1 MKSVVVEIKAGYA
14 AVLSEDG
21 CISKVKNKNYIIG
34 QVIETKSNKFKNIN
48 KLVMCSALTAMIA
61 IAGGITL
68 WAYKIP
74 YSYVSLDVNPSIE
87 YSLNRFDKVI
97 SVTAVNDDG
106 QEILNEL
113 ELGKLENQNIE
124 NAVAE
129 TVNQISEDGY
139 FDNSIDNTIDN
150 DIEGGIIIAT
160 SGEDVEKSEELAEKL
175 QENLENEIKEI
186 GKDIKLETI
195 SVGLERV
202 EKAKELGVTPG
213 KLNLVE
219 KLQNSSVNPESII
232 LEEWLNKPVKDIMSA
247 IKENK
252 KSKIEQNETSD
263 KDEATEESTTDN
275 TEVVDDSKAETT
287 NEVNVNETATTEEKT
302 PNTNNANK
310 ENANQKSQN
319 KVEKTTN
326 KPETTEKKAANKPE
340 TNDKKNN
347 KKPETPK
354 EKAPNK
360 PENPGK
366 KGNDKSNKN

>member
-21 CISKVKNKNYIIG
+21 CISKIKNKNYIIG
-34 QVIETKSNKFKNIN
+34 QVIEMKSSKFKNIN

-68 WAYKIP
+68 WAYKTP

-113 ELGKLENQNIE
+113 ELDKLENQNIE
-124 NAVAE
+124 DAVTE
-129 TVNQISEDGY
+129 TVNQISKDGY
-139 FDNSIDNTIDN
+139 FDNSIDN

-160 SGEDVEKSEELAEKL
+160 SGEYLDKSDKLAEKL
-175 QENLENEIKEI
+175 QKSLENEIEEI
-186 GKDIKLETI
+186 GEDIKLETI

-202 EKAKELGVTPG
+202 QKAKELGVTPG

-219 KLQNSSVNPESII
+219 KLQNSSADPESII
-232 LEEWLNKPVKDIMSA
+232 VEEWLNKPVKDIMRA
-247 IKENK
+247 IKENRK
-252 KSKIEQNETSD
+252 AKVEQNETSD
-263 KDEATEESTTDN
+263 EDETTEESTTDN
-275 TEVVDDSKAETT
+275 TEVVDEIKTDKALTKED
-287 NEVNVNETATTEEKT
+287 ET
-302 PNTNNANK
+302 PNNTK
-310 ENANQKSQN
+310 DTQEGSNQKSQN
-319 KVEKTTN
+319 KVEKVTN
-326 KPETTEKKAANKPE
+326 KPEKAEKKSTDKPETTEKK
-340 TNDKKNN
+340 NN
-347 KKPETPK
+347 NTEKTK
-354 EKAPNK
+354 EKTPNK

-366 KGNDKSNKN
+366 EGNDKSNKN

>member
-34 QVIETKSNKFKNIN
+34 QTIEIKSNKFKNIS
-48 KLVMCSALTAMIA
+48 KWVMCSALTAMIA

-68 WAYKIP
+68 WAYKTP

-97 SVTAVNDDG
+97 SITAVNNDG

-113 ELGKLENQNIE
+113 ELDKLENQNIE
-124 NAVAE
+124 DAVTE
-129 TVNQISEDGY
+129 TVNQISKDGY
-139 FDNSIDNTIDN
+139 FNNSIDN

-160 SGEDVEKSEELAEKL
+160 FGEDLEKSGELAEKL
-175 QENLENEIKEI
+175 QINLENEIKEI
-186 GKDIKLETI
+186 GKDVKLEAI

-202 EKAKELGVTPG
+202 QKAKELGVTPG

-219 KLQNSSVNPESII
+219 KLQNSSADPESII

-252 KSKIEQNETSD
+252 KAKIEQSKTS
-263 KDEATEESTTDN
+263 DEATEESTIYN
-275 TEVVDDSKAETT
+275 TEVVNEIETDKAITKEEQNTDD
-287 NEVNVNETATTEEKT
+287 TE
-302 PNTNNANK
+302 ANK
-310 ENANQKSQN
+310 EKANQKSQN
-319 KVEKTTN
+319 KVEKVTD
-326 KPETTEKKAANKPE
+326 KPETTEKKNNNTENTKEKTSNKPE
-340 TNDKKNN
+340 NPEKKNN
-347 KKPETPK
+347 NTKNTK
-354 EKAPNK
+354 EKTPNK
-360 PENPGK
+360 PENPGE
-366 KGNDKSNKN
+366 KGNGKS

>member
-21 CISKVKNKNYIIG
+21 CISKIKNRNYIIG
-34 QVIETKSNKFKNIN
+34 QVIEIKSSKFKNIN

-68 WAYKIP
+68 WAYKTP

-113 ELGKLENQNIE
+113 ELDKLENQNIE
-124 NAVAE
+124 DAVAE

-139 FDNSIDNTIDN
+139 FDNSIDN

-160 SGEDVEKSEELAEKL
+160 SGEDLEKSDELAEKL
-175 QENLENEIKEI
+175 QKSLENEIEEI
-186 GKDIKLETI
+186 GGDIKLETI

-202 EKAKELGVTPG
+202 QKAKELGVTPG

-219 KLQNSSVNPESII
+219 KLQNSSTDPESII
-232 LEEWLNKPVKDIMSA
+232 VEEWLNKPVKDIMSA

-252 KSKIEQNETSD
+252 KAKVEQNETSD
-263 KDEATEESTTDN
+263 EDETTEESTTDN
-275 TEVVDDSKAETT
+275 AEVVDEIKTDKALTREDG
-287 NEVNVNETATTEEKT
+287 K
-302 PNTNNANK
+302 TNNT
-310 ENANQKSQN
+310 EVTQERSNQKSQN
-319 KVEKTTN
+319 KVEKVTNKSEKTEGKSTN
-326 KPETTEKKAANKPE
+326 KPETTEKK
-340 TNDKKNN
+340 NN
-347 KKPETPK
+347 NTEKTK
-354 EKAPNK
+354 EKTPNK

>member
-21 CISKVKNKNYIIG
+21 CISKIKNKNYIIG
-34 QVIETKSNKFKNIN
+34 QVIEIKSSKFKNIN

-68 WAYKIP
+68 WAYKTP

-113 ELGKLENQNIE
+113 ELDKLENQNIE
-124 NAVAE
+124 DAVAE

-139 FDNSIDNTIDN
+139 FDNSIDN

-160 SGEDVEKSEELAEKL
+160 SGEDLEKSDELAEKL
-175 QENLENEIKEI
+175 QKSLENEIEEI
-186 GKDIKLETI
+186 GEDIKLETI

-202 EKAKELGVTPG
+202 QKAKELGVTPG

-219 KLQNSSVNPESII
+219 KLQNSSTDPESIVV
-232 LEEWLNKPVKDIMSA
+232 EEWLNKPVKDIMSA

-252 KSKIEQNETSD
+252 KAKVEQNETSD
-263 KDEATEESTTDN
+263 EDETTGESTTDN
-275 TEVVDDSKAETT
+275 AEVVDEIKTDKALTKED
-287 NEVNVNETATTEEKT
+287 EKT
-302 PNTNNANK
+302 NNT
-310 ENANQKSQN
+310 EVTQERSNQNSQN
-319 KVEKTTN
+319 KVEKVTNKSQKTEEKSTN
-326 KPETTEKKAANKPE
+326 KPETTEKK
-340 TNDKKNN
+340 NN
-347 KKPETPK
+347 NTEKTK
-354 EKAPNK
+354 EKTPNK

>member
-21 CISKVKNKNYIIG
+21 CISKIKNRNYIIG
-34 QVIETKSNKFKNIN
+34 QVIEIKSSKFKNIN

-68 WAYKIP
+68 WAYKTP

-113 ELGKLENQNIE
+113 ELDKLENQNIE
-124 NAVAE
+124 DAVAE
-129 TVNQISEDGY
+129 TVNQISKDGY
-139 FDNSIDNTIDN
+139 FDNNIDN

-160 SGEDVEKSEELAEKL
+160 SGEDLEKSDELAEKL
-175 QENLENEIKEI
+175 QKSLENEIEEI
-186 GKDIKLETI
+186 GEDIKLETI

-202 EKAKELGVTPG
+202 QKAKELGVTPG

-219 KLQNSSVNPESII
+219 KLQNSSTDPESIVV
-232 LEEWLNKPVKDIMSA
+232 EEWLNKPVKDIMSA

-252 KSKIEQNETSD
+252 KAKVEQNETSD
-263 KDEATEESTTDN
+263 EDETTEESTTDN
-275 TEVVDDSKAETT
+275 SEVVDEIKTDKALTKEDG
-287 NEVNVNETATTEEKT
+287 K
-302 PNTNNANK
+302 TNNT
-310 ENANQKSQN
+310 EVTQERSNQKSQN
-319 KVEKTTN
+319 KVEKVTNTPEKTEEKSTN
-326 KPETTEKKAANKPE
+326 KPETTEKKNSNTEK
-340 TNDKKNN
+340 T
-347 KKPETPK
+347 K
-354 EKAPNK
+354 EKTPNK

>member
-68 WAYKIP
+68 WAYKTP

-113 ELGKLENQNIE
+113 ELDKLENQNIE
-124 NAVAE
+124 DAVTE
-129 TVNQISEDGY
+129 TVNQISKDGY
-139 FDNSIDNTIDN
+139 FDNSIDN

-160 SGEDVEKSEELAEKL
+160 SGEYLEKSDELAEKL
-175 QENLENEIKEI
+175 QKSLENEIEEI
-186 GKDIKLETI
+186 GEDIKLETI

-202 EKAKELGVTPG
+202 QKAKELGVTPG

-219 KLQNSSVNPESII
+219 KLQNSSADPESII
-232 LEEWLNKPVKDIMSA
+232 VEEWLNKPVKDIMRA
-247 IKENK
+247 IKENRK
-252 KSKIEQNETSD
+252 AKVEQNETSD
-263 KDEATEESTTDN
+263 EDETTEESTTDN
-275 TEVVDDSKAETT
+275 TDVVDEIKTDKALTKEDG
-287 NEVNVNETATTEEKT
+287 K
-302 PNTNNANK
+302 TNNT
-310 ENANQKSQN
+310 EVTQERSNQKSQN
-319 KVEKTTN
+319 KVEKVTN
-326 KPETTEKKAANKPE
+326 KPEKAEKKSTDKPETTEKK
-340 TNDKKNN
+340 NN
-347 KKPETPK
+347 NTENTK
-354 EKAPNK
+354 EKTPNK

-366 KGNDKSNKN
+366 EGNDKSNKN

>member
-21 CISKVKNKNYIIG
+21 CISKIKNKNYIIG
-34 QVIETKSNKFKNIN
+34 QVIEMKSSKFKNIN

-68 WAYKIP
+68 WAYKTP

-113 ELGKLENQNIE
+113 ELDKLENQNIE
-124 NAVAE
+124 DAVTE
-129 TVNQISEDGY
+129 TVNQISKDGY
-139 FDNSIDNTIDN
+139 FDNSIDN

-160 SGEDVEKSEELAEKL
+160 SGEYLEKSDELAEKL
-175 QENLENEIKEI
+175 QKSLENEIEEI
-186 GKDIKLETI
+186 GEDIKLETI

-202 EKAKELGVTPG
+202 QKAKELGVTPG

-219 KLQNSSVNPESII
+219 KLQNSSADPESII
-232 LEEWLNKPVKDIMSA
+232 VEEWLNKPVKDIMRA
-247 IKENK
+247 IKENRK
-252 KSKIEQNETSD
+252 AKVEQNETSD
-263 KDEATEESTTDN
+263 EDETTEESTTDN
-275 TEVVDDSKAETT
+275 TEVVDEIKTDKALTKED
-287 NEVNVNETATTEEKT
+287 ET
-302 PNTNNANK
+302 PNNTK
-310 ENANQKSQN
+310 DTQEGSNQKSQN
-319 KVEKTTN
+319 KVEKVTN
-326 KPETTEKKAANKPE
+326 KPEKAEKKSTDKPETTEKK
-340 TNDKKNN
+340 NN
-347 KKPETPK
+347 NTEKTK
-354 EKAPNK
+354 EKTPNK

-366 KGNDKSNKN
+366 EGNDKSNKN

>member
-21 CISKVKNKNYIIG
+21 CISKVKNKNYFIG
-34 QVIETKSNKFKNIN
+34 QVIEMKSSKFKNIN

-68 WAYKIP
+68 WAYKTP

-113 ELGKLENQNIE
+113 ELDKLENQNIE

-139 FDNSIDNTIDN
+139 FDNSIDN

-202 EKAKELGVTPG
+202 QKAKELGVTPG

-219 KLQNSSVNPESII
+219 KLQNSSVDPESII
-232 LEEWLNKPVKDIMSA
+232 LDEWLNKPVKEIMSA

-263 KDEATEESTTDN
+263 EDKATEESTTDN
-275 TEVVDDSKAETT
+275 TEVVDEIKTDETLT
-287 NEVNVNETATTEEKT
+287 KEEE
-302 PNTNNANK
+302 NTNNT
-310 ENANQKSQN
+310 EANQEKANQNSQN
-319 KVEKTTN
+319 KVEK
-326 KPETTEKKAANKPE
+326 AANKPE
-340 TNDKKNN
+340 NAEKKANNKPENTEKKNN
-347 KKPETPK
+347 NNKNTK
-354 EKAPNK
+354 EKTPNK
-360 PENPGK
+360 PENPGE
-366 KGNDKSNKN
+366 KGNGKSNKN

>member
-21 CISKVKNKNYIIG
+21 CISKIKNKNYVIG
-34 QVIETKSNKFKNIN
+34 QVIEMKSIKFKNIN

-68 WAYKIP
+68 WAYKTP

-106 QEILNEL
+106 QEILNKL
-113 ELGKLENQNIE
+113 ELDKLENQNIE
-124 NAVAE
+124 DAVTE

-139 FDNSIDNTIDN
+139 FDNSIDN

-160 SGEDVEKSEELAEKL
+160 SGEYLEKSDELAGKL
-175 QENLENEIKEI
+175 QKSLENTIEEI
-186 GKDIKLETI
+186 GEDIKLETI

-202 EKAKELGVTPG
+202 QKAKELGVTPG

-219 KLQNSSVNPESII
+219 KLQNSSADPESII
-232 LEEWLNKPVKDIMSA
+232 VEEWLNKPVKDIMRA
-247 IKENK
+247 IKENRK
-252 KSKIEQNETSD
+252 VKIEQNETSD
-263 KDEATEESTTDN
+263 EDEATEESTTDN

-287 NEVNVNETATTEEKT
+287 NEVNANKTATTEEKT

-310 ENANQKSQN
+310 EKANQKSQN
-319 KVEKTTN
+319 KVEKVTN
-326 KPETTEKKAANKPE
+326 KPEPTEKK
-340 TNDKKNN
+340 NN
-347 KKPETPK
+347 NTEKTK
-354 EKAPNK
+354 EKTPNK

-366 KGNDKSNKN
+366 KGNDKSNKK

>member
-21 CISKVKNKNYIIG
+21 CISKIKNRNYIIG
-34 QVIETKSNKFKNIN
+34 QVIEIKSSKFKNIN

-68 WAYKIP
+68 WAYKTP

-113 ELGKLENQNIE
+113 ELDKLENQNIE
-124 NAVAE
+124 DAVAE
-129 TVNQISEDGY
+129 TVNQISKDGY
-139 FDNSIDNTIDN
+139 FDNNIDN

-160 SGEDVEKSEELAEKL
+160 SGEDLEKSDELAEKL
-175 QENLENEIKEI
+175 QKSLENEIEEI
-186 GKDIKLETI
+186 GEDIKLETI

-202 EKAKELGVTPG
+202 QKAKELGVTPG

-219 KLQNSSVNPESII
+219 KLQNSSTDPESIVV
-232 LEEWLNKPVKDIMSA
+232 EEWLNKPVKDIMSA

-252 KSKIEQNETSD
+252 KAKVEQNETS
-263 KDEATEESTTDN
+263 EESTTDN
-275 TEVVDDSKAETT
+275 AEVVDEIKTDKALTKED
-287 NEVNVNETATTEEKT
+287 EKT
-302 PNTNNANK
+302 NNT
-310 ENANQKSQN
+310 EVTQERSNQNSQN
-319 KVEKTTN
+319 KVEKVTNKSEKTEEKSTN
-326 KPETTEKKAANKPE
+326 KPETTEKK
-340 TNDKKNN
+340 NN
-347 KKPETPK
+347 NTEKTK
-354 EKAPNK
+354 EKTPNK

>member
-21 CISKVKNKNYIIG
+21 CISKIKNRNYIIG
-34 QVIETKSNKFKNIN
+34 QVIEIKSSKFKNIN

-68 WAYKIP
+68 WAYKTP

-113 ELGKLENQNIE
+113 ELDKLENQNIE
-124 NAVAE
+124 DAVAE
-129 TVNQISEDGY
+129 TVNQISKDGY
-139 FDNSIDNTIDN
+139 FDNNIDN

-160 SGEDVEKSEELAEKL
+160 SGEDLEKSDELAEKL
-175 QENLENEIKEI
+175 QKSLENEIEEI
-186 GKDIKLETI
+186 GEDIKLETI

-202 EKAKELGVTPG
+202 QKAKELGVTPG

-219 KLQNSSVNPESII
+219 KLQNSSTDPESIVV
-232 LEEWLNKPVKDIMSA
+232 EEWLNKPVKDIMSA

-252 KSKIEQNETSD
+252 KAKVEQNETSD
-263 KDEATEESTTDN
+263 EDETTGESTTDN
-275 TEVVDDSKAETT
+275 AEVVDEIKTDKALTKED
-287 NEVNVNETATTEEKT
+287 EKT
-302 PNTNNANK
+302 NNT
-310 ENANQKSQN
+310 EVTQERSNQNSQN
-319 KVEKTTN
+319 KVEKVTNKSEKTEEKSTN
-326 KPETTEKKAANKPE
+326 KPETTEKK
-340 TNDKKNN
+340 NN
-347 KKPETPK
+347 NTEKTK
-354 EKAPNK
+354 EKTPNK